1 MAVSTFMRKLWA
13 VDLPQDARLLGAYLA
28 TGPHTDRLNAPRV
41 PPWYAI
47 GDLGLDENRYQGALS
62 ELMSAGLVR
71 YCPQTH
77 RNHLVG
83 MLRRAANPNV
93 ATGRMRLWRDLPAS
107 SVVRGSLALELLDL
121 DRERLD
127 EVAVQALEKAAKP
140 APIVPPPSGGRTSEK
155 TDRPARQDAEQP
167 FAPTAS
173 AQPDASYASSVRQ
186 PAQQPGAE
194 QPGADSPA
202 QRERDKPLCEA
213 VAETTVT
220 VDASAPPTANGTNG
234 SDEKPYRDPLRRY
247 NSITVVEH
255 DRAILAQDARRRAS
269 GIDQDAP
276 KPAATHASNLLR
288 RLMPEAAAESPA
300 GSESTIKPHPADAPA
315 QAEPETALSRDVSR
329 TEHAARPETNLTDA
343 QQKPTTTPVQES
355 VQAPEDFA
363 LESPS
368 AAPPSTREKPKSPAS
383 LTWEAYAA
391 AYAQRYGAEPVRNAK
406 TNGQCA
412 HLVSRIGA
420 DEAPQVAR
428 WYVGQGGFYAQRCHP
443 MDLLVKD
450 AETLRT
456 RWATNRPVDPAGRRR
471 SDDEVAG
478 TLANKGI
485 RAGQMSQRSEAALAA
500 LFAEQMDEMLVREG
514 ISLSATAP

>member
-1 MAVSTFMRKLWA
+1 MAVSTFMRKLWT
-13 VDLPQDARLLGAYLA
+13 VDLSQDARLLGAYLA

-47 GDLGLDENRYQGALS
+47 GDLGLDENRYREALS
-62 ELMSAGLVR
+62 ELISAGLVR

-93 ATGRMRLWRDLPAS
+93 ATGRMRLWRDLPVS

-127 EVAVQALEKAAKP
+127 EVAVQALEKAATP
-140 APIVPPPSGGRTSEK
+140 APIVPPPSGGKTPEK
-155 TDRPARQDAEQP
+155 TDRSAQQDAEQP
-167 FAPTAS
+167 AAPTAS

-186 PAQQPGAE
+186 PAAE

-202 QRERDKPLCEA
+202 PRERDNSLPAEA
-213 VAETTVT
+213 VAETTVA
-220 VDASAPPTANGTNG
+220 VDASAPPTASGAKG
-234 SDEKPYRDPLRRY
+234 ADEKPYRDPLRRY
-247 NSITVVEH
+247 NSVTVDEP
-255 DRAILAQDARRRAS
+255 DRAVLAQDVRRRAS

-300 GSESTIKPHPADAPA
+300 GSNPASASQPA
-315 QAEPETALSRDVSR
+315 ATPARAEPETVQSRDVSR

-355 VQAPEDFA
+355 VQAPEDFV

-368 AAPPSTREKPKSPAS
+368 TAPSTSREKPKSPAS

-500 LFAEQMDEMLVREG
+500 LFAEQMDEMLAREG
-514 ISLSATAP
+514 ISLGAAAP